1 MALSLQKGLRI
12 SLQREYPMLSEVLKF
27 PWAIQGELWMGLT
40 QSLGKVN
47 INTKKGMSVEVNQLE
62 QNTYLFP
69 DVSAGKA
76 DEYHYSYM
84 GSNQK
89 IEFNKYSDI
98 ISRLSQVEF

>member
-1 MALSLQKGLRI
+1 
-12 SLQREYPMLSEVLKF
+12 
-27 PWAIQGELWMGLT
+27 MGLT
-40 QSLGKVN
+40 QSLGKFN

-69 DVSAGKA
+69 DVSTGMA
-76 DEYHYSYM
+76 DKYHYSYM

-98 ISRLSQVEF
+98 ISKLSQVEF